1 MHIRALV
8 CTLSVVLILSA
19 GAARANVLNQSD
31 IEAFRGLIAKNLD
44 LKKDILSAGRA
55 MAGDD
60 ARQCMLDL
68 ATEVGGVA
76 DRLVLLITL
85 VFLARDMVNN
95 IDESLTLDH
104 FKFHAQSFLN
114 ELPTEG
120 AGISRI
126 AGRCSR
132 EEIVSTK
139 AQEIVNLNGAT
150 TSLLQSIMVRLGE

>member
-8 CTLSVVLILSA
+8 CTFAVVLILSA
-19 GAARANVLNQSD
+19 GVARANVLNQSD

-55 MAGDD
+55 IAGDD

-68 ATEVGGVA
+68 ATEVGGVV

-85 VFLARDMVNN
+85 VFLARDMVDN

-104 FKFHAQSFLN
+104 LRFHAQSFLN

-126 AGRCSR
+126 AGRGSR
-132 EEIVSTK
+132 EDIVSTK
-139 AQEIVNLNGAT
+139 AQEILNLNGAM
-150 TSLLQSIMVRLGE
+150 TSLLQSIMVRLG